1 MVQHGALHPLGGGE
15 ETAGYKGYG
24 LGMLVELLSA
34 VLPGCADVGPAV
46 QPWTLSRERPNGYGH
61 CFVVLDPKRFTPG
74 FGGRLREYL
83 AAMRCLPGA
92 VRCPGDPEKA
102 CEEEARARG
111 VVLHEGTATALK
123 ALAGRYGVE
132 TPPEFA
138 ALDASRSKPSLYAQA

>member
-1 MVQHGALHPLGGGE
+1 
-15 ETAGYKGYG
+15 
-24 LGMLVELLSA
+24 
-34 VLPGCADVGPAV
+34 
-46 QPWTLSRERPNGYGH
+46 
-61 CFVVLDPKRFTPG
+61 
-74 FGGRLREYL
+74 
-83 AAMRCLPGA
+83 MRCLPGA

-138 ALDASRSKPSLYAQA
+138 ALDASRSVSDADFVAENRAGRELLKGLRDSLTGDLHAGVAVWAVDCLQRFYQRLRGSPCSKPPAGRAARSPPRPPP